1 NPLPPKVFFFPTP
14 PPGVFS
20 PPNPKV
26 PLDNLI
32 FVLIFINILRYKNER
47 FLIVVILLCFRM
59 LPGQYNLLNR
69 SVNVSIK

>member
-1 NPLPPKVFFFPTP
+1 M
-14 PPGVFS
+14 
-20 PPNPKV
+20 
-26 PLDNLI
+26 DNLI

>member
-1 NPLPPKVFFFPTP
+1 MN
-14 PPGVFS
+14 
-20 PPNPKV
+20 
-26 PLDNLI
+26 NLI
-32 FVLIFINILRYKNER
+32 FVDVFIHIPGDRYER

>member
-1 NPLPPKVFFFPTP
+1 M
-14 PPGVFS
+14 
-20 PPNPKV
+20 
-26 PLDNLI
+26 DNLI

-69 SVNVSIK
+69 SVNVSIKCSFVKNSAGSIK